1 MLHGQIFY
9 SDDKQRVFMKTVW
22 PLQDQVFWYLKR
34 DGVKSCKEDQHVDV
48 AIIGGG
54 MAGLAAAQAFNK
66 RGKKVIL
73 LEQYYCGSG
82 ASGKSSGFITPNAEL
97 SFTDFSKRYDAKTAH
112 TIWDFIITG
121 VNDIRNN
128 IQQYGIQCDSIAQD
142 TLMVANSAKGFK
154 TLETEYH
161 NLVANGYKA
170 ALYTDQSVR
179 DHIGSDQYFG
189 GVRYEDTFSINGYAY
204 CQAMK
209 TQLESEGVSLCEET
223 PVTALNNHTITTPY
237 ATITAD
243 YIVVCCDRFLP
254 DLGLLKTD
262 VYHAQTFVMLS
273 SPLTD
278 EQVRSLFPKE
288 QFMVWDTDL
297 IYNYFR
303 LTHDNRFLIGGS
315 DFIATYA
322 GKEKHNYAP
331 IVSKLT
337 QYMQRKFP
345 KTHLQFEYV
354 WPGLIGL
361 SKDIAPIAGS
371 DKNTKHIYYVTAAA
385 GLPIAAALGRYSA
398 EHLLDGT
405 TALDSYFSPYR
416 KFPISG
422 FAQSLLGTKLSFAL
436 SNLLKANVP

>member
-1 MLHGQIFY
+1 
-9 SDDKQRVFMKTVW
+9 MKHIW
-22 PLQDQVFWYLKR
+22 PPQDQVFWYVKR
-34 DGVKSCKEDQHVDV
+34 NGVKTCKEDQRVDV
-48 AIIGGG
+48 AVIGGG
-54 MAGLAAAQAFNK
+54 VAGLAAAQAFNK

-82 ASGKSSGFITPNAEL
+82 ASGKSSGFVTPNAEL
-97 SFTDFSKRYDAKTAH
+97 SFTDFSKRYDTQTAR
-112 TIWDFIITG
+112 TIWDFITTG

-128 IQQYGIQCDSIAQD
+128 IQQHDITCDYVPQD
-142 TLMVANSAKGFK
+142 TLMVANSAKEFK

-161 NLVANGYKA
+161 NLVDNGYKA
-170 ALYTDQSVR
+170 ALYTDISVR
-179 DHIGSDQYFG
+179 DYIGSNQYFA
-189 GVRYEDTFSINGYAY
+189 GVRYEDTFSMNGYAY

-209 TQLESEGVSLCEET
+209 AHLEAEGVSIFEET
-223 PVTALNNHTITTPY
+223 PVIALNNHIITTPY

-243 YIVVCCDRFLP
+243 YTIVCCDRFLP
-254 DLGLLKTD
+254 DLGVLKQD

-273 SPLTD
+273 SPLSD
-278 EQVRSLFPKE
+278 EQVHSLFPKE

-315 DFIATYA
+315 TFTATYA
-322 GKEKHNYAP
+322 EQEKHNYAP
-331 IVSKLT
+331 IVDKLT

-345 KTHLQFEYV
+345 NTHLQFEYV

-371 DKNTKHIYYVTAAA
+371 DKNAKNIYYITAAA

-398 EHLLDGT
+398 EHLLDGN

-416 KFPISG
+416 TFPISG
-422 FAQSLLGTKLSFAL
+422 FAQSLLGTKLSFVL